1 MHMTDALLSP
11 AVGGALCAAS
21 VGALA
26 YSTLK
31 IRRDELCEKKVPVMA
46 VAGAFV
52 FAAQMINFT
61 IPVTGSSGHIGGGI
75 LLSGLLGGPGALLTI
90 SAVLVIQSL
99 FFADGGLLALG
110 CNIFN
115 MGVVPCLLVYPALF
129 KPIVKKGINPKTLTV
144 ASIAA
149 VVAGLQLGA
158 FFVVLETLL
167 SGITRLPFTA
177 FLLLMQPIH
186 LAIGL
191 VEGVVTAA
199 VLNFVFRMRPELLS
213 SSVDGKKIAGT
224 VSIRNIMLAMA
235 ACTVV
240 VAGILSLFASANPDG
255 LEWAMLKTAGTTEL
269 EASGIVHEQA
279 ARIQQSTAFLP
290 DYTYASTDGEDPA
303 MGTTIAGLVGISLTF
318 VLSGATALAISAIK
332 KKKKDRKADA
342 GFTA

>member
-1 MHMTDALLSP
+1 
-11 AVGGALCAAS
+11 
-21 VGALA
+21 
-26 YSTLK
+26 
-31 IRRDELCEKKVPVMA
+31 
-46 VAGAFV
+46 
-52 FAAQMINFT
+52 
-61 IPVTGSSGHIGGGI
+61 
-75 LLSGLLGGPGALLTI
+75 
-90 SAVLVIQSL
+90 
-99 FFADGGLLALG
+99 
-110 CNIFN
+110 
-115 MGVVPCLLVYPALF
+115 
-129 KPIVKKGINPKTLTV
+129 
-144 ASIAA
+144 
-149 VVAGLQLGA
+149 
-158 FFVVLETLL
+158 
-167 SGITRLPFTA
+167 
-177 FLLLMQPIH
+177 
-186 LAIGL
+186 
-191 VEGVVTAA
+191 
-199 VLNFVFRMRPELLS
+199 MRPELLS